1 MGFWKRWRRRLP
13 SVHPQILI
21 HEAVLPETMR
31 VLQRSRDAQSAHESI
46 VYWAGKTTDSAWI
59 ITTSIAPTA
68 VTTWGSFQTSAASN
82 AEVITFLATHVLELL
97 AQVHSH
103 PGSCVDHSDGDDEG
117 ALMPYENYLSLIVPN
132 YAKKGMLPLTGC
144 GIHCFNTGQFK
155 RLTNQEIDKLFKII
169 PSHQSFG

>member
-21 HEAVLPETMR
+21 HAAALPETMR

-82 AEVITFLATHVLELL
+82 AGVITFLATHELELL

-132 YAKKGMLPLTGC
+132 YAKKGMLPLTSC
-144 GIHCFNTGQFK
+144 GIHRFNTGQFK

-169 PSHQSFG
+169 PSHQNFR